1 MTNNVTRSQAE
12 GLQFLSSY
20 RSAFTTRVDGSTW
33 PKNERTWLNAGRY
46 FRGLLR
52 PGSPNTTTDIAEK
65 MHTDQERLERFVRES
80 PWEHERVEA
89 ELRERVPEAIQGH
102 EAALIVDGMGIP
114 KTGEDSVG
122 VARQWCGVTGKLD
135 NCQVTVNCTLARPGE
150 RQNADQ
156 LTWPL
161 GMRLFLSEKW
171 TDDDDADYESQQER
185 ERYAQRRKN
194 TAVPA
199 DTEHQSKPELAL
211 ELVEQAVSA
220 EINHG
225 CVVADRF
232 FGEARSFRRKLRAI
246 SEPYVLEVSPT
257 EFRTVPEDTD
267 LIHPDAHPNR
277 KHAAHPEDVTSETPA
292 EVAETLGDDAWTEIT
307 WNEGTKESLS
317 SEFYRTRVREVKR
330 RDTGWVSDETGW
342 LLLKNEKN
350 DDEDEDEENR
360 VLRAWICWGVDEAS
374 LEELVSW
381 AQLRWCVE
389 QFHRDIKQNLG
400 ADEYQGRTWK
410 GVHHHL
416 AVVMLAH
423 AFVVR
428 RRLET
433 GSNHSDF
440 SSFEEVIGQIV
451 RESAI
456 QGLMEDKGCD
466 RDRAEELAEYM
477 LQSYSPW

>member
-1 MTNNVTRSQAE
+1 MSETNRTQAE
-12 GLQFLSSY
+12 GLQFLTDY
-20 RSAFTTRVDGSTW
+20 RSAFTTRSDGSSW
-33 PKNERTWLNAGRY
+33 PKFEQTWHNAARY

-52 PGSPNTTTDIAEK
+52 PGSSNTVTDIAEK
-65 MHTDQERLERFVRES
+65 MHIDQERLERFVRES
-80 PWEHERVEA
+80 PWAHGNVES
-89 ELRERVPEAIQGH
+89 ELRERVPEAIQGR

-114 KTGEDSVG
+114 KSGDKSVG
-122 VARQWCGVTGKLD
+122 VARQWCGATGKLD
-135 NCQVTVNCTLARPGE
+135 NCQVTVNCTLAKPGE

-171 TDDDDADYESQQER
+171 TGDDGADYDSEQKR
-185 ERYAQRRKN
+185 ERYAQRRKD
-194 TAVPA
+194 TGVPA
-199 DTEHQSKPELAL
+199 DVEHRSKPEIAL
-211 ELVEQAVSA
+211 NLIEQAVTA
-220 EINHG
+220 DVDHG
-225 CVVADRF
+225 CVVADRH

-246 SEPYVLEVSPT
+246 PEPYVLEVSPT
-257 EFRTVPEDTD
+257 EFRFVAEDTD
-267 LIHPDAHPNR
+267 LIQPDDHPNR
-277 KHAAHPEDVTSETPA
+277 KHAAHPDDVSSEIPE
-292 EVAETLGDDAWTEIT
+292 EVAEALGDDAWTEVT

-317 SEFYRTRVREVKR
+317 GEFYRTRIREVKR
-330 RDTGWVSDETGW
+330 RDTGWVTDETGW
-342 LLLKNEKN
+342 LLLKKTG
-350 DDEDEDEENR
+350 DEEDGE
-360 VLRAWICWGVDEAS
+360 LRAWMCWGVDEAS

-381 AQLRWCVE
+381 AQVRWCVE

-428 RRLET
+428 RRFET
-433 GSNHSDF
+433 GENHSDF
-440 SSFEEVIGQIV
+440 LSFEEVVNLIV

-456 QGLMEDKGCD
+456 QGLIDDKGCN
-466 RDRAEELAEYM
+466 RERAEELAEYM

>member
-114 KTGEDSVG
+114 KTGQDSVG

-135 NCQVTVNCTLARPGE
+135 NCQVTVNCTLAKPGE

-161 GMRLFLSEKW
+161 GMRLFLSQKW
-171 TDDDDADYESQQER
+171 TGDDDADYESQQER

-307 WNEGTKESLS
+307 WNEETKESLS

-350 DDEDEDEENR
+350 DDEDEENR

-433 GSNHSDF
+433 GANHSDF
-440 SSFEEVIGQIV
+440 SSFEDVIGQIV

>member
-1 MTNNVTRSQAE
+1 MTNDVTRSQAE
-12 GLQFLSSY
+12 GLQFLGGY
-20 RSAFTTRVDGSTW
+20 RSAFTTQADGSTW

-52 PGSPNTTTDIAEK
+52 PGSPNTITDIAEK
-65 MHTDQERLERFVRES
+65 MHADQERLERFVRES
-80 PWEHERVEA
+80 PWAHENVEG
-89 ELRERVPEAIQGH
+89 ELRERVPEAIQGQ

-114 KTGEDSVG
+114 KTGQDSVG

-171 TDDDDADYESQQER
+171 TDDDEADYENQQER
-185 ERYAQRRKN
+185 ERYAQRRED

-199 DTEHQSKPELAL
+199 DIEHQSKPEIAL
-211 ELVEQAVSA
+211 ELIEQAVST
-220 EINHG
+220 EIEHG
-225 CVVADRF
+225 CVVADRY

-257 EFRTVPEDTD
+257 EFRAVPEDTD
-267 LIHPDAHPNR
+267 LIQPNAHPNR
-277 KHAAHPEDVTSETPA
+277 KHAAHPEEVTSETPA
-292 EVAETLGDDAWTEIT
+292 EVAEALGDDAWTEIT
-307 WNEGTKESLS
+307 WNEGTKEPLS
-317 SEFYRTRVREVKR
+317 GEFYRTRVREVKR
-330 RDTGWVSDETGW
+330 RDTGWLSDETGW
-342 LLLKNEKN
+342 LLLKNEQN
-350 DDEDEDEENR
+350 DDEDGE
-360 VLRAWICWGVDEAS
+360 LKAWMCWGVDEAS

-410 GVHHHL
+410 GVPHHL
-416 AVVMLAH
+416 AVVILAH

-433 GSNHSDF
+433 SATQTDF
-440 SSFEEVIGQIV
+440 SSFEEVINQIV

-456 QGLMEDKGCD
+456 QGLMHDKRCE

-477 LQSYSPW
+477 LQGYSPW

>member
-1 MTNNVTRSQAE
+1 MTNNVIRSQAE

-350 DDEDEDEENR
+350 DDEDEENR

-433 GSNHSDF
+433 GANHSDF
-440 SSFEEVIGQIV
+440 SSFEDVIGQIV